1 MTPQLLIQNGTLI
14 TPQGEIEADLRIVD
28 ERIQSIGLELVAQP
42 GEEVIDARGCVVLPG
57 LVDPHT
63 HIQLDTGIYKTPDD
77 WAVGTRTAACG
88 GVTTVIDFATQFPG
102 QDVRQAVANR
112 IDEVNDVA
120 HIDFGLHVML
130 TELPE
135 SDD

>member
-1 MTPQLLIQNGTLI
+1 MTQQLLIQNGTLI

-28 ERIQSIGLELVAQP
+28 ERIQSIGLELAAQP

-88 GVTTVIDFATQFPG
+88 GVTTVIDFATQFPLSL
-102 QDVRQAVANR
+102 
-112 IDEVNDVA
+112 I
-120 HIDFGLHVML
+120 HISEP
-130 TELPE
+130 TRPY
-135 SDD
+135 